1 MSKLFVADLP
11 RIFKSKLFYILAAI
25 AIIFPA
31 ISAIANY
38 TQLEEKEMVLTIAS
52 SELCVN
58 MTSLLAVFAG
68 LFSAILIG
76 KEFSK
81 GVIRNKILVTKKRSS
96 ILISWTIIYVITT
109 MIYFVL
115 LFGSLFLTLA
125 IMGTSFKGFDG
136 KALSMNLLIIFL
148 YMIKFQLFSILAM
161 CIFPDEKMAGALVVF
176 NILTMIPLA
185 LLQNVKSLAK
195 IMSYVSRIS
204 YIGFVNQDEFSMM
217 VQPDKAWLT
226 IAIIVVM
233 SVGYM
238 IAAIKIFNKKDIK

>member
-1 MSKLFVADLP
+1 MSRLFMADLP

-25 AIIFPA
+25 AIIFPV
-31 ISAIANY
+31 ISAIANM
-38 TQLEEKEMVLTIAS
+38 QMEDKEMILTVAS

-76 KEFSK
+76 KEFTK

-96 ILISWTIIYVITT
+96 ILISWTLIYMITTIIYFI
-109 MIYFVL
+109 L

-136 KALSMNLLIIFL
+136 KALSINLLIIFL
-148 YMIKFQLFSILAM
+148 YMVKFQLFSILAM

-176 NILTMIPLA
+176 NILTMIPFA
-185 LLQNVKSLAK
+185 LLQNVKSIAK
-195 IMSYVSRIS
+195 IMSYISRVS
-204 YIGFVNQDEFSMM
+204 YIGFINQDEFSMFAT
-217 VQPDKAWLT
+217 PDKVWLT
-226 IAIIVVM
+226 IIIIAVM
-233 SVGYM
+233 CIGYM